1 VILPAPPGVE
11 VEADRGRRRIERHPN
26 KRYLIGD
33 PFFPALDRPTLVRR
47 SRTVRFRRDPEA
59 VAVRCAHR
67 STPNQSCGR
76 SSASQMR
83 HMCHISH
90 HTGRH
95 STSLRASMTMN
106 LARGWRLAPSSRT
119 WSVAPYRAPRR
130 PVSRRKPIAAR
141 AGSSITLGNCPWPV
155 TVSVRRQGV
164 RRTAAWQWRGMLIE
178 RSAGRRRSL

>member
-1 VILPAPPGVE
+1 MILPAPPGVE
-11 VEADRGRRRIERHPN
+11 EEADRGRRRIERHPN

-67 STPNQSCGR
+67 ATPNQSCGR

-83 HMCHISH
+83 HMCHISR

-95 STSLRASMTMN
+95 STSLSAATAAS
-106 LARGWRLAPSSRT
+106 ARPAPVCVNSARKCSSAAGGRL
-119 WSVAPYRAPRR
+119 PRR
-130 PVSRRKPIAAR
+130 
-141 AGSSITLGNCPWPV
+141 W
-155 TVSVRRQGV
+155 
-164 RRTAAWQWRGMLIE
+164 
-178 RSAGRRRSL
+178 RRRSFSPPYSHGLFCGVEVRTVLMGPDNGRIKGVGAAALIELEKPISNLPSRMR